1 MNTALKMI
9 LAGVSTAILLVLMI
23 WKGFENAPI
32 FESVGAEITFAS
44 ILFVATMLLIIAGIK
59 ELYEGTSR
67 NKPQKF

>member
-9 LAGVSTAILLVLMI
+9 LAGVSTAILLLLMI

-44 ILFVATMLLIIAGIK
+44 ILFVATMLLILAGIK
-59 ELYEGTSR
+59 ELYEGTRR

>member
-9 LAGVSTAILLVLMI
+9 LAGVSTAILLLLMI

>member
-9 LAGVSTAILLVLMI
+9 LSGVSTAILLILML

-59 ELYEGTSR
+59 ELYDGTRR

>member
-9 LAGVSTAILLVLMI
+9 LSGVSTAILLILMI

>member
-9 LAGVSTAILLVLMI
+9 LSGVSTAILLILMI

-44 ILFVATMLLIIAGIK
+44 ILFVATMLLILAGIK
-59 ELYEGTSR
+59 ELYEGTRR